1 LCRSRPMGRVE
12 SMATTELVIAGFG
25 GQGILFLGEVLAHA
39 AVIEGKNVTWMPA
52 YGPEQ
57 RGGTA
62 TCTVV
67 IADEPIGSPVVSDP
81 PVVIIMNRPSMD
93 KFESRVRGEGLLI
106 VNSSMVDRAAERSDV
121 RVVMVDAVREATAL
135 GDARVANMVLLGAFL
150 ATTPVVSPETVRQAL
165 REMIPPSRAQMVDL
179 NLSAIARGAE
189 IAQEQTLLER
199 V

>member
-1 LCRSRPMGRVE
+1 
-12 SMATTELVIAGFG
+12 MATTELVIAGFG

-106 VNSSMVDRAAERSDV
+106 VNSSMVDRTAERSDV

-150 ATTPVVSPETVRQAL
+150 ATTPVVSLEAVQRAL
-165 REMIPPSRAQMVDL
+165 RDLIPPSRAQMVAL

-189 IAQEQTLLER
+189 IAREQVLLER

>member
-1 LCRSRPMGRVE
+1 MRCTGLKSTCCPSSRWGRSGRPMAGRRCLCRSRPTGRVE

-57 RGGTA
+57 R
-62 TCTVV
+62 
-67 IADEPIGSPVVSDP
+67 
-81 PVVIIMNRPSMD
+81 
-93 KFESRVRGEGLLI
+93 
-106 VNSSMVDRAAERSDV
+106 SDV
-121 RVVMVDAVREATAL
+121 RVVTVDAVREATAL

-179 NLSAIARGAE
+179 NLSAIARRAE

>member
-1 LCRSRPMGRVE
+1 
-12 SMATTELVIAGFG
+12 MATTELVIAGFG
-25 GQGILFLGEVLAHA
+25 GQGILFLGEVLSHA
-39 AVIEGKNVTWMPA
+39 AVIEEKHVTWMPA

-81 PVVIIMNRPSMD
+81 PVVIVMNRPSID
-93 KFESRVRGEGLLI
+93 KFEPRVRPGGLLI
-106 VNSSMVDRAAERSDV
+106 VNSSIVDRPAQRRDIQVIE
-121 RVVMVDAVREATAL
+121 VDAVREAAAL

-150 ATTPVVSPETVRQAL
+150 ESAPVVSRQAVEQAL
-165 REMIPPSRAQMVDL
+165 RELIPPARGQMVEL
-179 NLSAIARGAE
+179 NLAALERGAAIAR
-189 IAQEQTLLER
+189 EQLLYER

>member
-1 LCRSRPMGRVE
+1 
-12 SMATTELVIAGFG
+12 MATTELVIAGFG

-150 ATTPVVSPETVRQAL
+150 ATTPVVSPQTVQQAL
-165 REMIPPSRAQMVDL
+165 RELIPPSRAQMVDL

-189 IAQEQTLLER
+189 IAREQTLLER

>member
-1 LCRSRPMGRVE
+1 
-12 SMATTELVIAGFG
+12 
-25 GQGILFLGEVLAHA
+25 
-39 AVIEGKNVTWMPA
+39 
-52 YGPEQ
+52 
-57 RGGTA
+57 
-62 TCTVV
+62 
-67 IADEPIGSPVVSDP
+67 
-81 PVVIIMNRPSMD
+81 MD

-165 REMIPPSRAQMVDL
+165 GELIPPSRAQMVDL

-189 IAQEQTLLER
+189 IAREQTLLER

>member
-1 LCRSRPMGRVE
+1 
-12 SMATTELVIAGFG
+12 MATTELVIAGFG

-39 AVIEGKNVTWMPA
+39 AVIEGKNATWMPA

-81 PVVIIMNRPSMD
+81 PVVIVMNRPSLD
-93 KFESRVRGEGLLI
+93 KFEPRVRPAGLLI
-106 VNSSMVDRAAERSDV
+106 VNSSLVDRPAERTDV
-121 RVVMVDAVREATAL
+121 RVVEVDAVREATGL
-135 GDARVANMVLLGAFL
+135 GDARAANMVLLGAFL
-150 ATTPVVSPETVRQAL
+150 EAMPVVSREAVEQAL
-165 REMIPPSRAQMVDL
+165 RDLIPPARAQMVGL
-179 NLSAIARGAE
+179 NLAAIARGAA
-189 IAQEQTLLER
+189 IAGEQGALQR